1 MTPEAAGTYFV
12 VARGSGTGTYT
23 LSLRTYKDDHPDNAT
38 SQGVVELD
46 GSVTGEI
53 EEPRDEDWFALE
65 LEAGTSY
72 RLDLAGASSGGGTLA
87 DPHLFGLYDA
97 NGGYVGDLNVSG
109 DGGEGR
115 DAVGV
120 VTPEAAGTYF
130 VVARGRGT
138 GTYTLSL
145 AEYDDDRIDDP

>member
-1 MTPEAAGTYFV
+1 MEGGYPY
-12 VARGSGTGTYT
+12 GTGSYT
-23 LSLRTYKDDHPDNAT
+23 LSLRTYEDDHPDSAT

-53 EEPRDEDWFALE
+53 EEPRDKDWFALE

-97 NGGYVGDLNVSG
+97 NGGYVGGLNVSG

-120 VTPEAAGTYF
+120 VTPEGSGRYF
-130 VVARGRGT
+130 VEVEGGYPYGT
-138 GTYTLSL
+138 GSYTLSL